1 MLRKSGRRRLAAPRG
16 RRRAFTILELTIS
29 LAIMMAGLLAIQSLM
44 IRQSKQVSR
53 LERWCQPNPTY
64 YVVHQSD
71 PWMRALGAPAGLES
85 QAGQAAWTPPVAAPF
100 SYHVTLLSFAR
111 PYDNGQMS
119 ANVSM
124 ELLH

>member
-1 MLRKSGRRRLAAPRG
+1 MLRKSGSRRLATPRG
-16 RRRAFTILELTIS
+16 RRAFTILELTIS
-29 LAIMMAGLLAIQSLM
+29 VAIMMAGLLAIQSLM

-71 PWMRALGAPAGLES
+71 RWMRALGAPAGLES